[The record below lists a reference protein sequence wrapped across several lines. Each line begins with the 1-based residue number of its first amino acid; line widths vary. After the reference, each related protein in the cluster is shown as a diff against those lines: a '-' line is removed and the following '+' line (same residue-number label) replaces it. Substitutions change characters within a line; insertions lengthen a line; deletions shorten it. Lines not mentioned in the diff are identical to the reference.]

1 MKSTSRGFTL
11 VETVIAMALASVGLA
26 SVYQVY
32 ASAADSERA
41 ANEAAAAVRLAETLR
56 PAAQGGEG
64 ETAGF
69 NWTVT
74 TRPSPDYEGLETVH
88 IRLTAG
94 SGRNYE
100 IRFDR
105 PAVQGGG
112 E

>member
-1 MKSTSRGFTL
+1 MKSTRDGFTL

-32 ASAADSERA
+32 ASAADAERA

-56 PAAQGGEG
+56 HAAQSGEG

-69 NWTVT
+69 VWTVT
-74 TRPSPDYEGLETVH
+74 TRPSPEFDELETVH
-88 IRLTAG
+88 IRLTAE

-100 IRFDR
+100 LLVDR
-105 PAVQGGG
+105 PGEQEPGG
-112 E
+112 